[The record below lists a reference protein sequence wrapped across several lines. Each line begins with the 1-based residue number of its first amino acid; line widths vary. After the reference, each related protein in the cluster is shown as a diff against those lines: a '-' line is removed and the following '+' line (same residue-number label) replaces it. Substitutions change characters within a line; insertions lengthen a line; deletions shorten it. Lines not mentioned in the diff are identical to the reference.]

1 MMEVGGHGSRRLMRR
16 HSQTKRSKTYNWKRL
31 MVFLLSRRPASVF
44 EVANWFLLLRI
55 DTDDGQALVDKSFSL
70 RPDVKELLMAI
81 GFFGRGHLFAVYA
94 EFEFQFLEQAAHGV
108 LAHRDSP
115 SGALFS
121 DLARRSP
128 APLHPRDGVCGSVV
142 PHQFFDWGD
151 DFWRFFSSGL
161 RPPPVLRM
169 WSISRSCSSS
179 SRRPWATVSGS
190 MPMNSAIRRSPP

>member
-128 APLHPRDGVCGSVV
+128 APLHPREGVSGSVV
-142 PHQFFDWGD
+142 PHQFFDLGD
-151 DFWRFFSSGL
+151 DFGCFFPAACARRRLCGCGL
-161 RPPPVLRM
+161 FPGLVPAVRAAPGPPCEGPCQIGRAHV
-169 WSISRSCSSS
+169 
-179 SRRPWATVSGS
+179 
-190 MPMNSAIRRSPP
+190 